1 MSAQGSLPFPAS
13 PPLAAGGR
21 SCGARCHAIASRGPI
36 DYLELAVGGL
46 LNRATSPRLPFA
58 WTINPYRGCEMGCA
72 YCYARYT
79 HGFLDLPGWRE
90 FETRIFVKRG
100 AAAAL
105 RRQLRRRVLQGQ
117 PIAIG
122 TVTDPYQPAESR
134 FRVTRSL
141 LELFATASGLHLAI
155 TTKSPLVLRDLDL
168 LAELDRRHHVE
179 VSFSFTT
186 LDPRL
191 ARSLEPHAP
200 APRARLAAVERL
212 AAAGLAVNF
221 FCQPLLPGIHEEEGA
236 LRPLFEAA
244 RESGARDVVA
254 SPLFLS
260 SPARERFFSWL
271 GEERPDLLPRYQRL
285 YGRRSRLD
293 AATAERLLAPFRR
306 LRLAHGFPRPIPGR
320 A

>member
-1 MSAQGSLPFPAS
+1 MG
-13 PPLAAGGR
+13 
-21 SCGARCHAIASRGPI
+21 
-36 DYLELAVGGL
+36 DL

-221 FCQPLLPGIHEEEGA
+221 FCQPLLPGFHEEEKE

-244 RESGARDVVA
+244 RASGARDVVA
-254 SPLFLS
+254 SPLFLA
-260 SPARERFFSWL
+260 SPAKERFFAWL
-271 GEERPDLLPRYQRL
+271 AEERPDLLPRYRQL
-285 YGRRSRLD
+285 YGRRARLAT
-293 AATAERLLAPFRR
+293 AAAERLLVPFRR